1 MQSASEGGMSPIME
15 ALKVFEAAEANLLKL
30 RRLWE
35 EMEALFPTTAS
46 FDHNPEYDDRSRSFE
61 AVLVA
66 LPAIDSWK
74 PEISPPDPE
83 VVGANRFDYFE
94 LGEPMETARYEAG
107 LWSGGRQLDEYRYRL
122 DQKRRE
128 LIRDALIAAMSE
140 FEACLGS
147 IEPID
152 TDLPT
157 YTELGKRPAWQ
168 RLRELTNQIEVLL
181 GSSVQKPPAWSI
193 LRRHLHFGMVAD
205 LNDIRKA
212 DWPAVR
218 AALQKGLYG
227 VNEPLPVAAADLG
240 DLVAAKPRGP
250 ISTKLAWYRLDAEGF
265 ERLIYT
271 LIADQPGYE
280 NPEWLMRTN
289 APDRGRDLS
298 ITRIIPDTLADT
310 RRERVVIQCKH
321 WLSRSVPVAEAAA
334 ARDQMALW
342 TNPRVDVLVIA
353 TSGRFSADAV
363 QWIEHH
369 NMTGGPPRIEMWPE
383 SRLERSLA
391 ARPDLIAEFRLR

>member
-1 MQSASEGGMSPIME
+1 MSQIME

-30 RRLWE
+30 QRLWK
-35 EMEALFPTTAS
+35 EMEALFPATAS
-46 FDHNPEYDDRSRSFE
+46 FGHNPEYDDRSRSFV
-61 AVLVA
+61 AVLDA
-66 LPAIDSWK
+66 LPVIDGWK
-74 PEISPPDPE
+74 PDISPPNME
-83 VVGANRFDYFE
+83 AVAANRVDYME
-94 LGEPMETARYEAG
+94 LDEPLEAARYEAE
-107 LWSGGRQLDEYRYRL
+107 LWSGSRQLDEYRYRL
-122 DQKRRE
+122 DQKRRA
-128 LIRDALIAAMSE
+128 LIRDALLAAMSE
-140 FEACLGS
+140 FETCLSG

-157 YTELGKRPAWQ
+157 YTELGKRPPWL
-168 RLRELTNQIEVLL
+168 RLRELANQIEVLL

-193 LRRHLHFGMVAD
+193 LRRHLHFGMVGD

-227 VNEPLPVAAADLG
+227 ANEPVPVAATDLG

-250 ISTKLAWYRLDAEGF
+250 ISTKLAWDRLDAEGF

-321 WLSRSVPVAEAAA
+321 WLSRSVSATEAAA
-334 ARDQMALW
+334 ARDQMGLW
-342 TNPRVDVLVIA
+342 TDPRVDVLIIA

-363 QWIEHH
+363 QWIERH
-369 NMTGGPPRIEMWPE
+369 NASGPSPRIEMWPE

-391 ARPDLIAEFRLR
+391 ARPDLIAEFRIR